1 MRFSAKTTLEY
12 GLKASAASSVSVLAS
27 IQFLN
32 WSPATPID
40 SGWERKLG
48 LAQDLHAA
56 RRRLPSTGAAT
67 TPASIDKDF
76 PMSKYMNKSMMP
88 MMMRSAARCTVAF
101 LAFSLSPASAA
112 TLSRSM
118 DVKGSPSAVWSAIG
132 PFCAIKEWLPPVGA
146 CIEDGKSPP
155 TRTLVTKDGKAAFV
169 ETQTARNDAEFSY
182 SYAFLSSPLPV
193 TNYTSTIKVTAKG
206 DGFSTITW
214 TGSYTPDQG
223 KEKAASEALN
233 GVYEAGLAE
242 IKARLAK

>member
-1 MRFSAKTTLEY
+1 MT
-12 GLKASAASSVSVLAS
+12 
-27 IQFLN
+27 
-32 WSPATPID
+32 
-40 SGWERKLG
+40 
-48 LAQDLHAA
+48 
-56 RRRLPSTGAAT
+56 
-67 TPASIDKDF
+67 
-76 PMSKYMNKSMMP
+76 KYMNKPIMP
-88 MMMRSAARCTVAF
+88 MMMHSAVRCTAAF

-112 TLSRSM
+112 TLSQSM

-242 IKARLAK
+242 IKARLTK